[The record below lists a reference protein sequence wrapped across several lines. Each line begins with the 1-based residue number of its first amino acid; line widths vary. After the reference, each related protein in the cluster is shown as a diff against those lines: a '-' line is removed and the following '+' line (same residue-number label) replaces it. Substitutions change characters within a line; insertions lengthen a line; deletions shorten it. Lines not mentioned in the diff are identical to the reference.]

1 MKHSAPAIAVK
12 AKAKWRIPVSLSNV
26 ATLQS
31 PCRGVNGLD
40 GRASEGAMDADITLR
55 MESSNVDSDDDVGS
69 TFEAAMSGLERLN
82 IIGELMD
89 ALALVTM
96 GGRVH
101 VMQKV
106 LKILRAEILLPNLP
120 LTDAQFNLVKNA
132 LNVADRETA
141 RIAPLQSVFAERV
154 RTVVDAVRGAWS
166 KRIATSGCSDGQHAI
181 APARTTRL

>member
-1 MKHSAPAIAVK
+1 
-12 AKAKWRIPVSLSNV
+12 
-26 ATLQS
+26 
-31 PCRGVNGLD
+31 
-40 GRASEGAMDADITLR
+40 MDADITLKV
-55 MESSNVDSDDDVGS
+55 ESPIVDSDDHLGS
-69 TFEAAMSGLERLN
+69 TFEAAMAGLARLN

-106 LKILRAEILLPNLP
+106 LKILRAEILLPRLP
-120 LTDAQFNLVKNA
+120 LTDGQFKLVKDA

-141 RIAPLQSVFAERV
+141 RIAPLPTVFADHV

-166 KRIATSGCSDGQHAI
+166 MRIATSGFSDATGRR
-181 APARTTRL
+181 PTL

>member
-1 MKHSAPAIAVK
+1 
-12 AKAKWRIPVSLSNV
+12 
-26 ATLQS
+26 
-31 PCRGVNGLD
+31 
-40 GRASEGAMDADITLR
+40 MDADITPS
-55 MESSNVDSDDDVGS
+55 MESDIVDSDELVGS

-106 LKILRAEILLPNLP
+106 LKILRAEVLLPSLP
-120 LTDAQFNLVKNA
+120 LTDAQFNFVKEA
-132 LNVADRETA
+132 LKAAERETA
-141 RIAPLQSVFAERV
+141 RIAPLPSVFADRV

-166 KRIATSGCSDGQHAI
+166 TRIATSLV
-181 APARTTRL
+181 R